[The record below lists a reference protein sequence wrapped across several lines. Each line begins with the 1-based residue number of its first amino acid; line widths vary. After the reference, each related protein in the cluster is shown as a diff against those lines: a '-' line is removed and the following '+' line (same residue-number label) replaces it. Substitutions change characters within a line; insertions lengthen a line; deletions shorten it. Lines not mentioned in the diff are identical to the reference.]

1 MRKIRNPFLQ
11 SENYQCFG
19 CSPRNAC
26 GLQMEFFEDGDEVIS
41 MWHPKNHLQGYGSVL
56 HGGVQATAMDELA
69 SWAVFL
75 KLKTAGVTSRLD
87 VVYHKP
93 VYTHRGEITLR
104 ASVQGVE
111 ENRATSAVRLF
122 DAEGGLCSE
131 ATVVYFTFPPRLAR
145 KRLYYPGYDAF
156 FE

>member
-41 MWHPKNHLQGYGSVL
+41 MWHPRDHLQGYGSVL

-111 ENRATSAVRLF
+111 DNRATISVRLF
-122 DAEGGLCSE
+122 GPEGGLCSE
-131 ATVVYFTFPPRLAR
+131 ASVVYFIFPPRLAR
-145 KRLYYPGYDAF
+145 KRLDYPGYEAF